1 MAIDSNKCFGG
12 DINVGMCTCES
23 VCVCVCVC
31 VRARARTPISK
42 PQNLF

>member
-23 VCVCVCVC
+23 VCVCVCVMK
-31 VRARARTPISK
+31 VI
-42 PQNLF
+42 